1 MAHWMRRP
9 EREHAELVCIYKNLD
24 EILVHMAQD
33 FLRDAG
39 IDAFI
44 FDAETSRMLGIVR
57 GRAAVPP
64 RLMVYADCAEEARKV
79 LKALKFR

>member
-1 MAHWMRRP
+1 MAQWMRPP
-9 EREHAELVCIYKNLD
+9 EREQAELVCIYRNLD
-24 EILVHMAQD
+24 EILVPMAQD

-44 FDAETSRMLGIVR
+44 FDAETSRMLGIYK

-64 RLMVYADCAEEARKV
+64 RLMVYADCAEEAREV
-79 LKALKFR
+79 LKALDFK